1 MPKLTPSQAGFVNST
16 ATFPAFVGGFGS
28 GKTAAGVVRMMRLK
42 RYCPDSAV
50 GYYLPTFPLI
60 EDIVFE
66 RLPALLERN
75 GIDHELNK
83 STATIRLSR
92 GRIVARSMERPE
104 RIVGYEVGHSIVDE
118 LDTLKADKAR
128 AVWNKIIARNRQK
141 CFTLSGRPVKNTVGV
156 VTTPEGFRFV
166 YERWAKNPSE
176 RYELHRGNTY
186 ENRENLPEGYIE
198 NLEESYPEALLAAYL
213 SGQFVNLTHGR
224 VYSEFDRHTH
234 ATFETIRAGEH
245 LHIGMD
251 FNVGKMSAPIAV
263 IRGNK
268 PLVLE
273 EAFGLLDTPAMIA
286 HLKARFIGHPV
297 TVYPDASGNNRKS
310 QNASE
315 SDIALLRQAGFTVLA
330 NPSNPAVRD
339 RVLSVNAVLKKGELL
354 VNPDACPNLVEMLE
368 QQAYNQAGEPDK
380 TSDLDHLPDALG
392 YFIAYKF
399 GLKRSTVT
407 LHRLS
412 GI

>member
-1 MPKLTPSQAGFVNST
+1 MASLTPSQAGFVNSK

-28 GKTAAGVVRMMRLK
+28 GKTAAGVVRMMKLK

-60 EDIVFE
+60 EDIIFE
-66 RLPALLERN
+66 RLPELFEKN

-118 LDTLKADKAR
+118 LDTLKTDKAR

-141 CFTLSGRPVKNTVGV
+141 CFTNSGRPVKNTVGV

-166 YERWAKNPSE
+166 HERWAKKPSE
-176 RYELHRGNTY
+176 KYELHRGNTY
-186 ENRENLPEGYIE
+186 ENRENLPDGYIE

-213 SGQFVNLTHGR
+213 NGLFVNLTHGR
-224 VYSEFDRHTH
+224 VYSEFDRTTH
-234 ATFETIRAGEH
+234 ATFETIEAGEP

-251 FNVGKMSAPIAV
+251 FNVGKMSAAIGVVRLGRPRILDE
-263 IRGNK
+263 I
-268 PLVLE
+268 
-273 EAFGLLDTPAMIA
+273 FGLLDTPAMITA
-286 HLKARFIGHPV
+286 LQNRFIGHSII
-297 TVYPDASGNNRKS
+297 VYPDASGNNRKS
-310 QNASE
+310 QNASA
-315 SDIALLRQAGFTVLA
+315 SDIALLRQAGFTVLSNA
-330 NPSNPAVRD
+330 ANPAVRD
-339 RVLSVNAVLKKGELL
+339 RVLSVNACFKRGDLL
-354 VNPDACPNLVEMLE
+354 VNTDRCPNLVEMLE
-368 QQAYNQAGEPDK
+368 QQAYNTAGEPDK
-380 TSDLDHLPDALG
+380 TGDLDHLPDALG

-407 LHRLS
+407 LHGLS